1 MGGDVFEI
9 VFRYDAERCRATQM
23 PTCAS
28 DACRRLEDGNRD
40 FAHLFDAVPQVRGSV
55 RRLVPFDPRDLGLT
69 DVEGTAPKQH
79 PFAIVLGCSDARVP
93 TELIFNKWCNE
104 LFVVRVAGNVLGAD
118 TLGSIDYAVSQL
130 RESVKLMV
138 VLGHSGCGAVT
149 AAVDVFLKP
158 AQYLAFA
165 TSHPLRTII
174 DRVVVVVRGASRAL
188 ELAHGEDVSHQAGY
202 RRALIEM
209 TVAMN
214 AALTA
219 HTLDQELR
227 RSPATTPIAT
237 VYGVYDLATR
247 RVNVPGMAPAGGRE
261 MDVSLQ
267 APPADIDAFAELA
280 RRLAATDDVRALLA
294 AA

>member
-1 MGGDVFEI
+1 VFEI
-9 VFRYDAERCRATQM
+9 VFRYDAERCRATHM
-23 PTCAS
+23 PACAA

-40 FAHLFDAVPQVRGSV
+40 FAHLFDTVPLVRGSV
-55 RRLVPFDPRDLGLT
+55 RRLVPFDPRDLGFT
-69 DVEGTAPKQH
+69 EVEGMAPKQH

-174 DRVVVVVRGASRAL
+174 DRVVVVVRGAARAL
-188 ELAHGEDVSHQAGY
+188 ELAHGADVSHQVGY
-202 RRALIEM
+202 RRALIEI

-219 HTLDQELR
+219 HTLEQELR
-227 RSPATTPIAT
+227 RSPGTAPIAT

-247 RVNVPGMAPAGGRE
+247 RVNVPGMAQPGAGE
-261 MDVSLQ
+261 ADVSLQ
-267 APPADIDAFAELA
+267 APPADIDAFAALA
-280 RRLAATDDVRALLA
+280 RRLAATDGVRTLLA

>member
-1 MGGDVFEI
+1 MFEL
-9 VFRYDAERCRATQM
+9 VFRYDAEQSQPAQM
-23 PTCAS
+23 PACAA
-28 DACRRLEDGNRD
+28 DACRKLEDGNRG
-40 FAHLFDAVPQVRGSV
+40 FAHLFDTVPHGRATM
-55 RRLVPFDPRDLGLT
+55 RRVVPFDPRDLGLG
-69 DVEGTAPKQH
+69 DSQGMAPTQH

-118 TLGSIDYAVSQL
+118 TLGSIDYAISQL

-174 DRVVVVVRGASRAL
+174 DRVVVVVRGAARAL
-188 ELAHGEDVSHQAGY
+188 EIVHGAEVSHQPGY
-202 RRALIEM
+202 RRTLIELA
-209 TVAMN
+209 VAMN

-219 HTLDQELR
+219 YTLEQELR
-227 RSPATTPIAT
+227 RVSVGDPVTT

-247 RVNVPGMAPAGGRE
+247 RINLPGFAGADGHNE
-261 MDVSLQ
+261 GVALHN
-267 APPADIDAFAELA
+267 PPADIDSFAVLA
-280 RRLAATDDVRALLA
+280 NQLAASDTFRALLA
-294 AA
+294 AG